1 MSPLTN
7 LAVQQ
12 PWPQGSCVSYYSRT
26 SNSWIPTR
34 VESYNA
40 SDGTYNLQVRAHADP
55 DCIRARSK
63 IGSCSQQKAML
74 GQPLA
79 GANRQPRAGIGQAS
93 SVLLAPPAPP
103 TYATYGSYSSNPF
116 ANLQTPLPYVGSAIS
131 TAASL
136 PLQDFAVERQEATI
150 EPIQHSGQESSADN
164 VLVGVIVTISDGHS
178 YDQLFSQVPQLA
190 GENQRVATYR
200 ASVASLPHIVG
211 ELLGNPPQ
219 GSRPS
224 SLHRNL
230 RRVIADIRQVQPDSV
245 VFNWE
250 CCSGCGSDRFHDA
263 RIVLEL
269 VKHLLDRGHMVMFS
283 DFSLKALIAEWNEN
297 LLGPNP
303 FLKVSEFGGTFQL
316 RFDAEVLK
324 VCSSAQLQ
332 KLGEL
337 ASNGKA
343 DLHAMT
349 NTIAFSINW
358 NKADCNAYDC
368 NVLTVMSKI
377 SGQRVGAQ
385 APGQMCEAGGHQGL
399 AGHVMLTFP
408 SGGRLLASA
417 GHWIELSRL
426 DVNEADLIQA
436 AASYG
441 AAFQSEVQTSIAACK
456 TNEERQRSIQAYS
469 TQMIHQSAPCSYSRT
484 R

>member
-1 MSPLTN
+1 M
-7 LAVQQ
+7 A
-12 PWPQGSCVSYYSRT
+12 
-26 SNSWIPTR
+26 
-34 VESYNA
+34 
-40 SDGTYNLQVRAHADP
+40 
-55 DCIRARSK
+55 
-63 IGSCSQQKAML
+63 
-74 GQPLA
+74 
-79 GANRQPRAGIGQAS
+79 
-93 SVLLAPPAPP
+93 
-103 TYATYGSYSSNPF
+103 
-116 ANLQTPLPYVGSAIS
+116 S

-136 PLQDFAVERQEATI
+136 PLPDFVVERHEATI
-150 EPIQHSGQESSADN
+150 EPIQHPGQESSTGDA
-164 VLVGVIVTISDGHS
+164 LVGVIVTISDGTS

-190 GENQRVATYR
+190 GENERVATYR

-219 GSRPS
+219 GNRPS

-250 CCSGCGSDRFHDA
+250 CCSGCGCDRFHDA
-263 RIVLEL
+263 KIVMDL

-283 DFSLKALIAEWNEN
+283 DFSLKALIAEWQEH

-303 FLKVSEFGGTFQL
+303 FLKVSEFGGTFEL

-343 DLHAMT
+343 DLHALP
-349 NTIAFSINW
+349 NTIAFSIDW
-358 NKADCNAYDC
+358 SKADCNAYAC
-368 NVLTVMSKI
+368 HVLTVMSKI
-377 SGQRVGAQ
+377 GGQRVQAQ
-385 APGQMCEAGGHQGL
+385 ASGQMCEAGGRQGL
-399 AGHVMLTFP
+399 AGHVMLTYP

-426 DVNEADLIQA
+426 DVNESDLMRA

-441 AAFQSEVQTSIAACK
+441 AAFQSEVQTSIAACR
-456 TNEERQRSIQAYS
+456 TDEERQRSIRAYS
-469 TQMIHQSAPCSYSRT
+469 TQMIHQSAPCAYSRT
-484 R
+484 N